1 MSDVRLTSQKV
12 AILLLCLS
20 SSMVT
25 QQVWSALQTTPYI
38 AVHSQPQY
46 TKLRAMPYANPQAP
60 KGGYIS
66 TAATGTFDNLNSMN
80 GKGSATEGVNYLFDT
95 LMDNSLDESGVMYP
109 LLADQV
115 TFDPVNPQFII
126 FHLNPRARF
135 SNGTPVTAED
145 VKFSFDAYQTKAN
158 LGLQMYLSNLAKTE
172 VLSKSQVKFIFKS
185 SKNKEM
191 PLIVASLPIYSKL
204 DWKNKDF
211 TRITLHPILGSG
223 PYLIERIDAGRSIT
237 YKRNPNYW
245 AKDLMVN
252 RGRYNFDR
260 LKYVYYRNND
270 IAFEGFKSGQYT
282 LHEEKKTKTWVTGY
296 QFPAVTAGLVKRYS
310 HRFARP
316 VVNQS
321 LVLNTRKDP
330 FNDIYFRQ
338 ALSYAYDFEWLNK
351 ALFYGQYQRLQSHFQ
366 NSELAATG
374 QPSAAELKLLQPYLP
389 KLHPVQRQGALS
401 NWRYPKSD
409 AGGFNRPNLLQA
421 RTILLKAGYQYRQ
434 GQLYGKNGRAIQFE
448 VLLYQEG
455 AQRTI
460 MPWVRNLKKLGI
472 NVKLR
477 QVDVSQ
483 YMERMRR
490 YEFDVTTLEM
500 PQSLSPG
507 SEQAQMWSS
516 SAAREFG
523 NYNYAGIQNAAIDAA
538 VQQVIQAPNRE
549 QLILRTRV
557 LDRLLRAGYY
567 QILTYGKNDN
577 WYAYWN
583 MYHQPKVKPKLSL
596 GLDYW
601 WSDPAQ
607 AKKVSQFLGK

>member
-1 MSDVRLTSQKV
+1 M
-12 AILLLCLS
+12 A
-20 SSMVT
+20 M
-25 QQVWSALQTTPYI
+25 QQAWSTVQTKPYI
-38 AVHSQPQY
+38 AVHSPPKY
-46 TKLRAMPYANPQAP
+46 AGLKAMPYANPQAP
-60 KGGYIS
+60 KGGYLS
-66 TAATGTFDNLNSMN
+66 TAAIGTFDNLNTMN

-95 LMDNSLDESGVMYP
+95 LMDNSLDETGVMYP
-109 LLADQV
+109 LLANQV
-115 TFDPVNPQFII
+115 TFDPANPQFII
-126 FHLNPRARF
+126 FHLNPQARF

-158 LGLQMYLSNLAKTE
+158 LGLQMYLSNLDKTE
-172 VLSKSQVKFIFKS
+172 VLSKSQVKFSFKT
-185 SKNKEM
+185 SKSKEM
-191 PLIVASLPIYSKL
+191 PLIVASLPIYSKQ

-211 TRITLHPILGSG
+211 TRITLQPILGSG
-223 PYLIERIDAGRSIT
+223 PYVIERIDAGRSIT

-260 LKYVYYRNND
+260 MQYVYYRNND

-296 QFPAVTAGLVKRYS
+296 QFPAVKAGMVKQYS
-310 HRFARP
+310 QRLARP

-321 LVLNTRKDP
+321 LVLNTRKAP
-330 FNDIYFRQ
+330 LNDIYLRQ

-351 ALFYGQYQRLQSHFQ
+351 ASFYGQYQRLQSHFQ
-366 NSELAATG
+366 GSELAATG
-374 QPSAAELKLLQPYLP
+374 QPNAAELKLLQPYLS
-389 KLHPVQRQGALS
+389 KLHPLQRQGVLS
-401 NWRYPKSD
+401 NWKYPASD

-421 RTILLKAGYQYRQ
+421 RNILLKAGYQYRQ
-434 GQLYGKNGRAIQFE
+434 GQLYSKNGRAVQFE

-455 AQRTI
+455 AQRTV
-460 MPWVRNLKKLGI
+460 MPWMRNLKKLGI

-490 YEFDVTTLEM
+490 YEFDVTMLEM
-500 PQSLSPG
+500 PQSLTPG

-516 SAAREFG
+516 GAAREFG
-523 NYNYAGIQNAAIDAA
+523 NYNYAGIQNAAIDHA

-549 QLILRTRV
+549 QLIVRTRV

-596 GLDYW
+596 GLDFW
-601 WSDPAQ
+601 WNDPVQ
-607 AKKVSQFLGK
+607 AKKVSHYLGK

>member
-1 MSDVRLTSQKV
+1 MTRKTI
-12 AILLLCLS
+12 AICLLYA
-20 SSMVT
+20 SSMMVM
-25 QQVWSALQTTPYI
+25 QQAWSTVQTTPYI
-38 AVHSQPQY
+38 AVHSPPKY
-46 TKLRAMPYANPQAP
+46 AGLKAMPYANPQAP
-60 KGGYIS
+60 KGGYLS
-66 TAATGTFDNLNSMN
+66 TAAIGTFDNLNTMN

-95 LMDNSLDESGVMYP
+95 LMDNSLDETGVMYP
-109 LLADQV
+109 LLANQV
-115 TFDPVNPQFII
+115 TFDPANPQFII
-126 FHLNPRARF
+126 FHLNPQARF
-135 SNGTPVTAED
+135 SNGKPVTAED

-172 VLSKSQVKFIFKS
+172 VLSKSQVKFSFKS
-185 SKNKEM
+185 SKSKEM
-191 PLIVASLPIYSKL
+191 PLIVASLPIYSKQ

-211 TRITLHPILGSG
+211 TRITLQPILGSG

-260 LKYVYYRNND
+260 MQYVYYRNND

-296 QFPAVTAGLVKRYS
+296 QFPAVKAGMVKQYNQRL
-310 HRFARP
+310 ARP

-321 LVLNTRKDP
+321 LVLNIRKAP
-330 FNDIYFRQ
+330 LNDIYLRQ

-366 NSELAATG
+366 GSELAATG
-374 QPSAAELKLLQPYLP
+374 QPSAVELKLLQPYLS
-389 KLHPVQRQGALS
+389 KLHPLQRQGVLS
-401 NWRYPKSD
+401 NWKYPVSD
-409 AGGFNRPNLLQA
+409 ASGFNRPNLLQA
-421 RTILLKAGYQYRQ
+421 RNILLNAGYQYRL
-434 GQLYGKNGRAIQFE
+434 GQLYSKNGRAVQFE

-455 AQRTI
+455 APRTV
-460 MPWVRNLKKLGI
+460 MPWIRNLKKLGI

-500 PQSLSPG
+500 PQSLTPG

-516 SAAREFG
+516 GAAREFG
-523 NYNYAGIQNAAIDAA
+523 NYNYAGIQNAAIDHA

-549 QLILRTRV
+549 QLIVRTRV

-601 WSDPAQ
+601 WSDPVQ
-607 AKKVSQFLGK
+607 AKKVSHYLGK